1 MRYFDNKWH
10 LDSKEPN
17 FDKYDE
23 CLSNEVRYNSLKIKN
38 KKEAT
43 KLLETNKENAIN
55 RYNYYKELSLK

>member
-1 MRYFDNKWH
+1 MRYFDNKLH
-10 LDSKEPN
+10 LDSKEPT

-23 CLSNEVRYNSLKIKN
+23 FLSNEVRYNSLKIKN